1 MSDKRYSLVIGAT
14 GQVGR
19 QICSQLGLAAC
30 LPTTRYP
37 SFNDGGISLDMAA
50 ISNIRDVESLLGKY
64 SLSAVYCVGGM
75 TNVDQCEDEE
85 ELAVRTNCIGP
96 GILADFSAR
105 QNIPFVYF
113 STEYVF
119 DGVDGPYDE
128 NSKVKPLCAY
138 GRSKLLGELAV
149 SSACRH
155 ALILR
160 TTVVYG
166 PDINEKN
173 FLYTLRRV
181 IESGKLLRVP
191 EDQISTPTYNKDLA
205 AAAIGLM
212 NAGAQGVYHVCG
224 PDRISRLDFSR
235 QVSDLWNLD
244 ASRICGVPTKAL
256 NQKAERPLNAG
267 LLTTKLHNQYPS
279 LNMRGVRE
287 ALEDWGVENNEITG
301 RKGRNISE

>member
-1 MSDKRYSLVIGAT
+1 MVDKSYSLVIGAT

-30 LPTTRYP
+30 LPTTRNT
-37 SFNDGGISLDMAA
+37 SVDDGWISLDMAA
-50 ISNIRDVESLLGKY
+50 IGNIRDAEALLGKFTPG
-64 SLSAVYCVGGM
+64 AIYCVGGM

-85 ELAVRTNCIGP
+85 ELAVKTNCVGP
-96 GILADFSAR
+96 GILAEFSAR
-105 QNIPFVYF
+105 RSIPFVYF

-149 SSACRH
+149 SSACRQ

-166 PDINEKN
+166 PDVNGKN

-181 IESGKLLRVP
+181 IETGKILYVP
-191 EDQISTPTYNKDLA
+191 DDQISTPTYNKDLA
-205 AAAIGLM
+205 ATAIGLV

-224 PDRISRLDFSR
+224 ADRISRLDFSR
-235 QVSDLWNLD
+235 QVADLWNLD
-244 ASRICGVPTKAL
+244 ASRICGVPTKSL
-256 NQKAERPLNAG
+256 NQKAVRPLNAG
-267 LLTTKLHNQYPS
+267 LSTTKLQNQYPS

-287 ALEDWGVENNEITG
+287 ALEDWGLENNEITG
-301 RKGRNISE
+301 RYRRLGFE